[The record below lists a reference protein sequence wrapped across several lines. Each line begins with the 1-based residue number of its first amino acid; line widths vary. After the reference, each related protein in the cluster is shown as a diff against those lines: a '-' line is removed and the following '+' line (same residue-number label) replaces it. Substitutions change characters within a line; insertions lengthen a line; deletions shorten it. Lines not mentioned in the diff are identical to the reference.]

1 MDHGVGRID
10 VPAMSFQSDT
20 DDPELLGP
28 GEEALGR
35 RKAALEQKCD
45 ALLESIAGY
54 QEAYQ
59 QILLALQ
66 GANQK
71 LTDSLTEEILH
82 IKRAIPRFEKK
93 TIKRIKLVGILRDL
107 HKQTMKINV
116 KPELARKNDLYRI
129 DDFLIRSFRTL
140 NYLNTRKGQK
150 IYRDDD

>member
-1 MDHGVGRID
+1 MDHAVGRAG
-10 VPAMSFQSDT
+10 VPAMSFEGDA
-20 DDPELLGP
+20 DDLQLLGP
-28 GEEALGR
+28 AEEGLRR
-35 RKAALEQKCD
+35 RKAAVEQRCD
-45 ALLESIAGY
+45 TLLERIAGY

-71 LTDSLTEEILH
+71 LTGSLTEEILH

-107 HKQTMKINV
+107 HKQTLKINV
-116 KPELARKNDLYRI
+116 KPELARKNDLYKI

-140 NYLNTRKGQK
+140 NYLNTRKHLK
-150 IYRDDD
+150 MDREED